1 MLDTII
7 GILITAGAGA
17 FAIWGARHKWR
28 ADRAK
33 RQIDDYQISSDKWQQ
48 DAANRVERIKREAA
62 GKAPIDPIVRDE
74 FEKKDLR

>member
-1 MLDTII
+1 MIDTII

-33 RQIDDYQISSDKWQQ
+33 RQIDDYQLSSDRWQR
-48 DAANRVERIKREAA
+48 DAAARVEEIKKEAA
-62 GKAPIDPIVRDE
+62 MKAPIDPKNRKD
-74 FEKKDLR
+74 FE